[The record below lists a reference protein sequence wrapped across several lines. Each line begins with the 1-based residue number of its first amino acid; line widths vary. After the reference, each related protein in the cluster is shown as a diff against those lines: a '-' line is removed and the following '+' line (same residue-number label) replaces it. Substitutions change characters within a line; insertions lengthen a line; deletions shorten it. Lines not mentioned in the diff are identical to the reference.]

1 MSRIEKTVFVSYRR
15 TNASWALNVFQ
26 DLTQHGYDAFI
37 DFQGIA
43 SGGFERVILENIRA
57 RAHFLV
63 LLTPSALEH
72 CGDPKDW
79 LRREIETAMESRRN
93 VVPVML
99 DGFDFEAPSN
109 ASRLTGQLLAL
120 KDYNALRVYAE
131 YFAAAMDRLRE
142 KFLNVP
148 LDAVLHPA
156 SASARQ
162 AAEAQQAAASAAPA
176 VGQEELT
183 AQTWFEKGFN
193 AADLDEKIRCYAE
206 AIRLKPDYAEAYNNR
221 GIARADR
228 GDLNGELKDYAEAI
242 RLKPDYAEAYN
253 NRGGARAAKGDH
265 DGAVKDFAESIRL
278 KPDYANAYY
287 NRGVA
292 RTAKGDHEGAVK
304 DYAEAIRLKPDFAE
318 AYGNRGIARRGK
330 GDLYGALKDYAKAI
344 RLKPDFAEA
353 YNNRGLARAAKGDFE
368 GALKDYAEAI
378 RLKPDFAEAYG
389 NRGNARTAK
398 GDPASAKAA
407 IADYQKYLDLGG
419 GIRNGNQAEA
429 EQFIRDLKNKL

>member
-15 TNASWALNVFQ
+15 TNASWALNVFH

-79 LRREIETAMESRRN
+79 LRREIETAMDSRRN

-109 ASRLTGQLLAL
+109 ASQLTGQLSAL
-120 KDYNALRVYAE
+120 KRYNALRVPVD
-131 YFAAAMDRLRE
+131 YFVEAMDRLRE

-148 LDAVLHPA
+148 LEAVLNPA
-156 SASARQ
+156 SAPARL
-162 AAEAQQAAASAAPA
+162 AAEAQQASASAAPA

-183 AQTWFEKGFN
+183 ALIWCEKGFN
-193 AADLDEKIRCYAE
+193 AADLDEKVRCYTE
-206 AIRLKPDYAEAYNNR
+206 
-221 GIARADR
+221 
-228 GDLNGELKDYAEAI
+228 
-242 RLKPDYAEAYN
+242 
-253 NRGGARAAKGDH
+253 
-265 DGAVKDFAESIRL
+265 
-278 KPDYANAYY
+278 
-287 NRGVA
+287 
-292 RTAKGDHEGAVK
+292 
-304 DYAEAIRLKPDFAE
+304 
-318 AYGNRGIARRGK
+318 
-330 GDLYGALKDYAKAI
+330 AI

-353 YNNRGLARAAKGDFE
+353 YNNRGLARAAKGHLD
-368 GALKDYAEAI
+368 GALRDYTEAI
-378 RLKPDFAEAYG
+378 RLEPDFAEAYN
-389 NRGNARTAK
+389 NRGLARADKGDLDGELKDYAEVIRLKPDDADAYNNRGIAQRDK

-407 IADYQKYLDLGG
+407 IADFQKYLDLGG
-419 GIRNGNQAEA
+419 GIRDGDQAEV